1 MQKKIIG
8 NKDHHQCLRN
18 SGRGINN
25 CFGKF
30 SHLGKIQLFEASM
43 WPKIRVIVEAENQI
57 QQKTVRQISLAIF
70 ADLY

>member
-25 CFGKF
+25 CLGKF

-43 WPKIRVIVEAENQI
+43 WPKIRVIVEAEN
-57 QQKTVRQISLAIF
+57 
-70 ADLY
+70 